1 MDLNDSETYTDS
13 PVGWGDDKKSIVYNL
28 MYDWV
33 KNVNNEVKNFEN
45 VLSEFTYRGTQVV
58 GSLSGVTSDL
68 TIGAT
73 ATYSAL
79 IGHYEKNGLK
89 SYVVANAY
97 DPTANSESNT
107 ITLTIGTPAAV
118 VYINGIPSIMTAD
131 GGELTLNLSAGAGA
145 FVIPIAD

>member
-1 MDLNDSETYTDS
+1 M
-13 PVGWGDDKKSIVYNL
+13 
-28 MYDWV
+28 
-33 KNVNNEVKNFEN
+33 
-45 VLSEFTYRGTQVV
+45 
-58 GSLSGVTSDL
+58 
-68 TIGAT
+68 
-73 ATYSAL
+73 
-79 IGHYEKNGLK
+79 
-89 SYVVANAY
+89 ANAY